1 MTPPKPSALAKPTLD
16 TPYHIDYDWWP
27 TSGED
32 LRVVLLRHVPPEFH
46 DMVAAEPADRQIDYI
61 DPRTGRVSRVDPLH
75 FALKVAAEDPAFIN
89 REISVIDCVL
99 RVLLMND
106 NRPVTPRELADLTG
120 YDGQQILRL
129 LSGARV
135 YYGIRPFIT

>member
-1 MTPPKPSALAKPTLD
+1 
-16 TPYHIDYDWWP
+16 
-27 TSGED
+27 
-32 LRVVLLRHVPPEFH
+32 
-46 DMVAAEPADRQIDYI
+46 MVTAEPADRQIDYI
-61 DPRTGRVSRVDPLH
+61 DPRTGRISRVDPLR
-75 FALKVAAEDPAFIN
+75 FALKVAAENPAFIN

-106 NRPVTPRELADLTG
+106 NRPITPRELAALTG